1 MSWEFL
7 WPWCTG
13 HRDSSPWTHSFCW
26 VPEFRSV
33 HQQYTKTEHI
43 MGNANQ
49 RIVLTEVRSCTE
61 LPFCH
66 VKQHSTS
73 ISLLGWRDLHELCNF
88 YKSQCNSSSS
98 STWVAHHICSTHTL
112 EISEKI
118 QATLPFQLKPAQSK
132 TNVVISGSSELR
144 LQQWDL
150 EWDQPTTN
158 DAFVDRSSRPIHL
171 LPQEGLFWSN
181 WGTLTT
187 PIPRA
192 WELKLLLP
200 DSTFVSVWV
209 QADVPEPLW
218 QHAKAQK

>member
-1 MSWEFL
+1 MPSLCQVKIRSVSVGTATSMVDDSHVLGISLALVHRAQGLESLNPQLLLGEF
-7 WPWCTG
+7 G
-13 HRDSSPWTHSFCW
+13 
-26 VPEFRSV
+26 SV

-144 LQQWDL
+144 LQQ
-150 EWDQPTTN
+150 
-158 DAFVDRSSRPIHL
+158 
-171 LPQEGLFWSN
+171 
-181 WGTLTT
+181 
-187 PIPRA
+187 
-192 WELKLLLP
+192 
-200 DSTFVSVWV
+200 
-209 QADVPEPLW
+209 
-218 QHAKAQK
+218 